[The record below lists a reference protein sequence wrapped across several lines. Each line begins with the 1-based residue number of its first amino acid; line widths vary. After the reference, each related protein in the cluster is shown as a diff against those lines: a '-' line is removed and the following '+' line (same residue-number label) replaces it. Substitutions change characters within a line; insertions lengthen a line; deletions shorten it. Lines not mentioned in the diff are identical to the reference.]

1 MGGLIR
7 KDPGKG
13 DQHAP
18 AARNV
23 LAAEPQEVAFHGD
36 RRMPTPPDRR
46 VRATSRDPPAVVAAQ
61 RLVADLYSA
70 APRILHPVDGKVGV
84 AQHFIGREL
93 ARPAERHA
101 DRDEARR
108 GAQGHS
114 GPEILA
120 AAVRP
125 RVIMLTTFDA
135 DEMVHRALRA
145 GADGFL
151 LKDTP
156 PERIVESIRAV
167 SRGEPTL
174 SPTVTARLIAAVTE
188 APDPGGSAARATA
201 RRRLEALT
209 AREREVALAIGGG
222 ASNADI
228 AGTLFMSVATV
239 KSHVTSILA
248 KTGAESRLQVAVLV
262 RDAEL

>member
-1 MGGLIR
+1 MTKVLVVDDDPMVRTGLSMILGG
-7 KDPGKG
+7 
-13 DQHAP
+13 AP
-18 AARNV
+18 DLELVGEATNGQEAIDGVRRFSPDVV
-23 LAAEPQEVAFHGD
+23 LMD
-36 RRMPTPPDRR
+36 IRMP
-46 VRATSRDPPAVVAAQ
+46 VRDG
-61 RLVADLYSA
+61 LSA
-70 APRILHPVDGKVGV
+70 AT
-84 AQHFIGREL
+84 
-93 ARPAERHA
+93 
-101 DRDEARR
+101 
-108 GAQGHS
+108 
-114 GPEILA
+114 EILA

-188 APDPGGSAARATA
+188 APDPGGSAARETA